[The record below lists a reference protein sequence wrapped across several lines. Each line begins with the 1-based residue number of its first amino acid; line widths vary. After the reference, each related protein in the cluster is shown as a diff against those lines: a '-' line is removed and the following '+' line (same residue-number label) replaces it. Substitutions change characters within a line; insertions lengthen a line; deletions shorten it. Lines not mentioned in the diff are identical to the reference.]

1 MTRREF
7 DASIVEARACA
18 TAMLEAMAK
27 RFPCFGMLEALGV
40 MDPASIIGRENESDY
55 GERSLQREF
64 TLHVLRVVG
73 LLITVIPDCDVCV
86 LNVACMLLVLCVVC
100 TLLYVA
106 LALFERR

>member
-1 MTRREF
+1 MLGGRRVRVTRREF

-40 MDPASIIGRENESDY
+40 MDPASIIGRENERDY
-55 GERSLQREF
+55 GDRSLRREF

-73 LLITVIPDCDVCV
+73 LLITVSPNYD
-86 LNVACMLLVLCVVC
+86 LCVECGVYAPCAVC
-100 TLLYVA
+100 RV
-106 LALFERR
+106 